1 MTTVAIAQPCY
12 LPWAGALDRVD
23 AVDIFI
29 SLDCVQFE
37 RGSFINRN
45 RIRTKSGSTMLT
57 VPVKR
62 PITTLDKQAI
72 DFEYE
77 ARNHRVAIS
86 QAYQAAPYYDQFQP
100 AIEDVYNAPFETLES
115 LNHWTNRSLLNVF
128 DIKTPVYKASWM
140 KPQGTKSDL
149 VLNLCRKAEA
159 DTYLSGPFGRNY
171 LDKEAF
177 KRAGIKIL
185 FHDYKPVEYK
195 QRYPGFEP
203 AMSAIDIL
211 FNHGPEKGLEII
223 RAGRVVSPG

>member
-1 MTTVAIAQPCY
+1 
-12 LPWAGALDRVD
+12 
-23 AVDIFI
+23 
-29 SLDCVQFE
+29 
-37 RGSFINRN
+37 
-45 RIRTKSGSTMLT
+45 MLT

-62 PITTLDKQAI
+62 PITTLDKQQI

-86 QAYQAAPYYDQFQP
+86 QAYHAAPFYDQFL
-100 AIEDVYNAPFETLES
+100 AVIEDVYNAPFETLES
-115 LNHWTNRSLLNVF
+115 LNHWINRSLLNTF
-128 DIKTPVYKASWM
+128 QIKTPVYKASWM
-140 KPQGTKSDL
+140 QPVGTKSDL
-149 VLNLCRKAEA
+149 VLDLCRKAEA

-177 KRAGIKIL
+177 KRAGIKIE
-185 FHDYKPVEYK
+185 FHDYKPVEYR

-203 AMSAIDIL
+203 AMSVIDIL